1 MQFKHPEILYFL
13 FLLVIPILV
22 HLFQLRR
29 FKKEYFTN
37 VKLLKE
43 LQIQTRKSAK
53 IKKWLLLATRLL
65 LLTCLILAFAQPF
78 FNAKDTTNKGNE
90 LIILLDN
97 SFSMQAK
104 GAKGELLKRSIQE
117 LLEEL
122 PENQQFSLLT
132 NSEVF
137 WDTDI
142 KSIQKEL
149 QNLSYSSL
157 PFQLDYLINQV
168 EIKKKNTKK
177 DYVIITDAIETESKK
192 ASELKADNV
201 VYFIQ
206 PEAENKI
213 NCSIDTVVI
222 SQVLEQFYEL
232 KITLQSYGATKNEV
246 PLSII
251 NNTSKA
257 IAKTIVQFSKPTTEI
272 TITIPKKDFH
282 GYVSIDDGSLTYDNT
297 YYLSITK
304 PEKTNIIAI
313 GTSEKNNFLSRIYTP
328 DEFNFN
334 STELKSLDYNQIE
347 NQEAILL
354 NELENLPVA
363 LGTTLQSF
371 YEKGGTV
378 LLIPNEKNSTSELNS
393 FTNHFGAI
401 HFSAL
406 ASTEKQI
413 TTINFS
419 HPLYQTVF
427 EKKVT
432 NFQYPKVKTSF
443 GLSGLTSILQFD
455 DTAIFAG
462 STTNRLGNFYA
473 FSAPINKQNSNF
485 QNAPLI
491 VPTLYK
497 MGQNQNKT
505 GINAFTIGENQ
516 NMILETILA
525 KDEAVTITND
535 AYSFIPLQQI
545 LNAKCKLTFGDYPE
559 KAGNFDVVKGKET
572 LKKISFNYPRTESNL
587 SNINTTNFDTFTKV
601 NTIGTVLNDIA
612 SERTSSEVW
621 KWFLLATLLLLFT
634 ELLIQKL
641 IK

>member
-29 FKKEYFTN
+29 FKIEYFTN

-43 LQIQTRKSAK
+43 LQIQTRKSAE

-78 FNAKDTTNKGNE
+78 FEVKDTTNKGNE
-90 LIILLDN
+90 LVILVDN

-177 DYVIITDAIETESKK
+177 DYVIITDAIQSESKK
-192 ASELKADNV
+192 ALDLAENNV

-206 PEAENKI
+206 PEAQNKTNI
-213 NCSIDTVVI
+213 SIDKVI
-222 SQVLEQFYEL
+222 ISNVLDQFYEL
-232 KITLQSYGATKNEV
+232 KITLQAFGTTENEV
-246 PLSII
+246 PLSVFS
-251 NNTSKA
+251 NNKA
-257 IAKTIVQFSKPTTEI
+257 IAKTIAKFESATTEI
-272 TITIPKKDFH
+272 AITIPKTDFH
-282 GYVSIDDGSLTYDNT
+282 GTVSIEDNSLSYDNK
-297 YYLSITK
+297 YYISISK
-304 PEKTNIIAI
+304 PKKANIIAI
-313 GTSEKNNFLSRIYTP
+313 GTSDKNNFLGRILTT
-328 DEFNFN
+328 DEFNFI
-334 STELKSLDYNQIE
+334 STDLTTLDYNQIE
-347 NQEAILL
+347 NQDAIIL
-354 NELENLPVA
+354 NELEDLPIA
-363 LGTTLQSF
+363 LGTTLKSF
-371 YEKGGTV
+371 YEKGGSIV
-378 LLIPNEKNSTSELNS
+378 FIPNTKNTTSQLNT
-393 FTNHFGAI
+393 FAKNFGG
-401 HFSAL
+401 FGYSKL
-406 ASTEKQI
+406 LTSGKQI
-413 TTINFS
+413 TKINFD

-432 NFQYPKVKTSF
+432 NFQYPNTKESF
-443 GLSGLTSILQFD
+443 GLSGVTTILQYEDNSVFV
-455 DTAIFAG
+455 G
-462 STTNRLGNFYA
+462 STTNRLGMFYA

-491 VPTLYK
+491 VPTFYN
-497 MGQNQNKT
+497 MGQNQGKT
-505 GINAFTIGENQ
+505 GINAYTIGENE
-516 NMILETILA
+516 NLVLETSLA
-525 KDEAVTITND
+525 KDEVVSIQKEG
-535 AYSFIPLQQI
+535 YSFIPMQQL
-545 LNAKCKLTFGDYPE
+545 LNTKCKLSFGDYPE
-559 KAGNFDVVKGKET
+559 VAGNFDVMKGKKS
-572 LKKISFNYPRTESNL
+572 LKKISFNYPRTESDL
-587 SNINTTNFDTFTKV
+587 TQISTANFENFTKI
-601 NTIGTVLNDIA
+601 NNISTALNDIA
-612 SERTSSEVW
+612 SERTSNEIW
-621 KWFLLATLLLLFT
+621 KWFIFATLLLLIT
-634 ELLIQKL
+634 ELLIQKFV
-641 IK
+641 K

>member
-29 FKKEYFTN
+29 FKIEYFTN

-78 FNAKDTTNKGNE
+78 FEAKDTTNKGNE
-90 LIILLDN
+90 LVILVDN

-149 QNLSYSSL
+149 QSLNYSAM

-177 DYVIITDAIETESKK
+177 DYVIITDAIQSESKK
-192 ASELKADNV
+192 ALDLEENNV

-206 PEAENKI
+206 PEAQNKTNI
-213 NCSIDTVVI
+213 SIDKVLI
-222 SQVLEQFYEL
+222 SNVLDQFYEL
-232 KITLQSYGATKNEV
+232 KITLKAFGETENEV
-246 PLSII
+246 PLSVFS
-251 NNTSKA
+251 NNKA
-257 IAKTIVQFSKPTTEI
+257 IAKTIAKFESATTEI
-272 TITIPKKDFH
+272 AITIPKIDFH
-282 GYVSIDDGSLTYDNT
+282 GTVSIEDNSLSYDNK
-297 YYLSITK
+297 YYISISK
-304 PEKTNIIAI
+304 PKKANIIAI
-313 GTSEKNNFLSRIYTP
+313 GTSDKNNFLSRIFTA
-328 DEFNFN
+328 DEFNFI
-334 STELKSLDYNQIE
+334 STDLTTLDYNQIE
-347 NQEAILL
+347 NQDAIIL
-354 NELENLPVA
+354 NELEDLPIA
-363 LGTTLQSF
+363 LGTTLKSF
-371 YEKGGTV
+371 YEKGGSIV
-378 LLIPNEKNSTSELNS
+378 LIPNVKNSTSLLNT
-393 FTNHFGAI
+393 FAKNFGGL
-401 HFSAL
+401 SYSKL
-406 ASTEKQI
+406 STSGKQI
-413 TTINFS
+413 TKINFD

-432 NFQYPKVKTSF
+432 NFQYPNTKESF
-443 GLSGLTSILQFD
+443 GLSGVTTILQYEDNSVFV
-455 DTAIFAG
+455 G
-462 STTNRLGNFYA
+462 STTNRLGTFYA

-491 VPTLYK
+491 VPTFYN
-497 MGQNQNKT
+497 MGQNQGKT
-505 GINAFTIGENQ
+505 GINAYTIGENE
-516 NMILETILA
+516 NLILETSLA
-525 KDEAVTITND
+525 KDEVVSIQKEG
-535 AYSFIPLQQI
+535 YSFIPMQQI
-545 LNAKCKLTFGDYPE
+545 LNAKCKLSFGDYPE
-559 KAGNFDVVKGKET
+559 VAGNFDVMKGKNS
-572 LKKISFNYPRTESNL
+572 LKKISFNYPRTESDL
-587 SNINTTNFDTFTKV
+587 TQKSTANFENFTKI
-601 NTIGTVLNDIA
+601 NNISTALNDIA
-612 SERTSSEVW
+612 SERTSNEIW
-621 KWFLLATLLLLFT
+621 KWFIFATLLLLIT
-634 ELLIQKL
+634 ELLIQKFV
-641 IK
+641 K

>member
-29 FKKEYFTN
+29 FKIEYFTN

-43 LQIQTRKSAK
+43 LQIQTRKSAE

-78 FNAKDTTNKGNE
+78 FEAKDTTNKGNE
-90 LIILLDN
+90 LVILVDN

-177 DYVIITDAIETESKK
+177 DYVIITDAIQSESKK
-192 ASELKADNV
+192 ALDLAENNV

-206 PEAENKI
+206 PEAQNKTNI
-213 NCSIDTVVI
+213 SIDKVLI
-222 SQVLEQFYEL
+222 SNVLDQFYEL
-232 KITLQSYGATKNEV
+232 KITLKAFGETENEV
-246 PLSII
+246 PLSVFS
-251 NNTSKA
+251 NNKA
-257 IAKTIVQFSKPTTEI
+257 IAKTIAKFESATTEI
-272 TITIPKKDFH
+272 AITIPKTDFH
-282 GYVSIDDGSLTYDNT
+282 GTVSIEDNSLSYDNK
-297 YYLSITK
+297 YYISISK
-304 PEKTNIIAI
+304 PKKANIIAI
-313 GTSEKNNFLSRIYTP
+313 GTSDKNNFLSRIFTTE
-328 DEFNFN
+328 EFDFIN
-334 STELKSLDYNQIE
+334 TDLTTLDYNQIE
-347 NQEAILL
+347 NQDAIIL
-354 NELENLPVA
+354 NELEDLPIA
-363 LGTTLQSF
+363 LGTTLKSF
-371 YEKGGTV
+371 YEKGGSIV
-378 LLIPNEKNSTSELNS
+378 LIPNTKNTTSQLNT
-393 FTNHFGAI
+393 FAKNFGG
-401 HFSAL
+401 FGYSKL
-406 ASTEKQI
+406 LTSGKQI
-413 TTINFS
+413 TKINFD

-432 NFQYPKVKTSF
+432 NFQYPNTKESL
-443 GLSGLTSILQFD
+443 GLSGVTTILQYEDNSVFV
-455 DTAIFAG
+455 G
-462 STTNRLGNFYA
+462 STTNRLGTFYA

-491 VPTLYK
+491 VPTFYN
-497 MGQNQNKT
+497 MGQNQGKT
-505 GINAFTIGENQ
+505 GINAYTIGENE
-516 NMILETILA
+516 NLILETSLA
-525 KDEAVTITND
+525 KDEVVSIQKEG
-535 AYSFIPLQQI
+535 YGFIPMQQL
-545 LNAKCKLTFGDYPE
+545 LNTKCKLSFGDYPE
-559 KAGNFDVVKGKET
+559 VAGNFDVMKGKKS

-587 SNINTTNFDTFTKV
+587 TQVSTTNFENFTKI
-601 NTIGTVLNDIA
+601 NNISTALNDIA
-612 SERTSSEVW
+612 SERTSNEIW
-621 KWFLLATLLLLFT
+621 KWFIFATLLLLIT
-634 ELLIQKL
+634 ELLIQKFV
-641 IK
+641 K

>member
-29 FKKEYFTN
+29 FKIEYFTN

-43 LQIQTRKSAK
+43 LQIQTRKSAE

-78 FNAKDTTNKGNE
+78 FEAKDTTNKGNE
-90 LIILLDN
+90 LVILVDN

-149 QNLSYSSL
+149 QNLNYSAM

-177 DYVIITDAIETESKK
+177 DYVIITDAIQSESKK
-192 ASELKADNV
+192 ALDLAENNV

-206 PEAENKI
+206 PEAQNKTNI
-213 NCSIDTVVI
+213 SIDKVLI
-222 SQVLEQFYEL
+222 SNVLDQFYEL
-232 KITLQSYGATKNEV
+232 KITLKAFGETENEV
-246 PLSII
+246 PLSVFS
-251 NNTSKA
+251 NNKA
-257 IAKTIVQFSKPTTEI
+257 IAKTIVKFESATTEI
-272 TITIPKKDFH
+272 GITIPKTDFH
-282 GYVSIDDGSLTYDNT
+282 GTVSIEDNSLSYDNN
-297 YYLSITK
+297 YYISISK
-304 PEKTNIIAI
+304 PKKANIIAI
-313 GTSEKNNFLSRIYTP
+313 GTSDKNNFLSRIFTTE
-328 DEFNFN
+328 EFNFI
-334 STELKSLDYNQIE
+334 STNLTTLDYNQIE
-347 NQEAILL
+347 NQDAIIL
-354 NELENLPVA
+354 NELEDLPIA
-363 LGTTLQSF
+363 LGTTLKSF
-371 YEKGGTV
+371 YEKGGSIV
-378 LLIPNEKNSTSELNS
+378 LIPNTKNTTSQLNT
-393 FTNHFGAI
+393 FAKNFGGLSYSKLI
-401 HFSAL
+401 
-406 ASTEKQI
+406 ASGKQI
-413 TTINFS
+413 TKINFD

-432 NFQYPKVKTSF
+432 NFQYPNTKESF
-443 GLSGLTSILQFD
+443 GLSGTTNILQYEDNSVFV
-455 DTAIFAG
+455 G
-462 STTNRLGNFYA
+462 STTNRLGTFYA

-491 VPTLYK
+491 VPTFYN
-497 MGQNQNKT
+497 MGQNQGKT
-505 GINAFTIGENQ
+505 GISAFKIGENE
-516 NMILETILA
+516 NLILETSLA
-525 KDEAVTITND
+525 KDEVVSIQKEG
-535 AYSFIPLQQI
+535 YSFIPMQQL
-545 LNAKCKLTFGDYPE
+545 LNTKCKLSFGDYPE
-559 KAGNFDVVKGKET
+559 VAGNFDVLKGKNS

-587 SNINTTNFDTFTKV
+587 TQVSTTNFENFTKI
-601 NTIGTVLNDIA
+601 NNISTALNDIA
-612 SERTSSEVW
+612 SERTSNEIW
-621 KWFLLATLLLLFT
+621 KWFIFATLLLLIT
-634 ELLIQKL
+634 ELLIQKFV
-641 IK
+641 K

>member
-43 LQIQTRKSAK
+43 LQIQTRKSAEF
-53 IKKWLLLATRLL
+53 KKWLLLATRLL

-78 FNAKDTTNKGNE
+78 FEAKDTTNKGNE

-149 QNLSYSSL
+149 QNLNYSAM

-177 DYVIITDAIETESKK
+177 DYVIITDAIQSESKK
-192 ASELKADNV
+192 ALDLAANNV

-206 PEAENKI
+206 PEAQNKTNI
-213 NCSIDTVVI
+213 SIDKVI
-222 SQVLEQFYEL
+222 ISNVLDQFYEL
-232 KITLQSYGATKNEV
+232 KITLQASGATENEV
-246 PLSII
+246 PLSVLSD
-251 NNTSKA
+251 NKA
-257 IAKTIVQFSKPTTEI
+257 IAKTIAKFESAKTEI
-272 TITIPKKDFH
+272 AITIPKKDFH
-282 GYVSIDDGSLTYDNT
+282 GTITIEDNSLSYDNT
-297 YYLSITK
+297 YYVSISK
-304 PEKTNIIAI
+304 PKKANIIAI
-313 GTSEKNNFLSRIYTP
+313 GSSDKNNFLGRIFTTE
-328 DEFNFN
+328 EFNFM
-334 STELKSLDYNQIE
+334 STDLATLDYNQIE
-347 NQEAILL
+347 NQDAIIL
-354 NELENLPVA
+354 NELEDLPVA
-363 LGTTLQSF
+363 LGTTLKSF
-371 YEKGGTV
+371 YEKGGSIV
-378 LLIPNEKNSTSELNS
+378 LIPNTKNTPSLLNVFAKKFGGLSYSQLSTS
-393 FTNHFGAI
+393 G
-401 HFSAL
+401 
-406 ASTEKQI
+406 KQI
-413 TTINFS
+413 TKINFD

-432 NFQYPKVKTSF
+432 NFQYPNTKESF
-443 GLSGLTSILQFD
+443 GLSGTSNILQYEDNSVFV
-455 DTAIFAG
+455 G
-462 STTNRLGNFYA
+462 STTNRLGTFYA

-491 VPTLYK
+491 VPTFYN
-497 MGQNQNKT
+497 MGQNQGKT
-505 GINAFTIGENQ
+505 GISAYTIGANESL
-516 NMILETILA
+516 ILETSLA
-525 KDEAVTITND
+525 KDEVVSVQKD
-535 AYSFIPLQQI
+535 GYSFIPMQQI
-545 LNAKCKLTFGDYPE
+545 LNAKCKLSFGDYPE
-559 KAGNFDVVKGKET
+559 IAGNFDVMKGT
-572 LKKISFNYPRTESNL
+572 NSLKKISFNYPRTESDL
-587 SNINTTNFDTFTKV
+587 TQVSTANFENFTKI
-601 NTIGTVLNDIA
+601 NNISTALNDIA
-612 SERTSSEVW
+612 SERTSNEIW
-621 KWFLLATLLLLFT
+621 KWFIFATLLLLIT
-634 ELLIQKL
+634 ELLIQKFV
-641 IK
+641 K